1 MSAFALTRELLRF
14 DTVNPPGA
22 ERACAEHLGRRLE
35 AAGFRTSYHEFAPG
49 RATLIAAIGGQPDK
63 LPIGLTGH
71 IDTVPLGMKPWS
83 HDPFAGETDGD
94 RLYGRGA
101 SDMKSGVA
109 AMVAAALELAPHL
122 ARSPGVVLIVTAGE
136 ETGFEGAKHLAAQRD
151 LLQPVGALV
160 VGEPTANQPLV
171 GSKGSLKLELVA
183 KGVTAHAAMPEN
195 GINAVAIAS
204 QAVCRLH
211 AHRFA
216 VAPDPVMG
224 TPTLNV
230 GYLRG
235 GLNINSV
242 PDEAAVGVDI
252 RTIRGQDEGEVIG
265 EVARLAGESIE
276 VRRLRGNPPAWT
288 DPQHAWVQE
297 VYDLVTPVL
306 GERPRP
312 AVTYYGTDGICL
324 APAMGGP
331 PMIILGPGEIA
342 TMHVTDEW
350 CSVRRI
356 EQSVAIYRGILQR
369 WCGV

>member
-1 MSAFALTRELLRF
+1 
-14 DTVNPPGA
+14 
-22 ERACAEHLGRRLE
+22 
-35 AAGFRTSYHEFAPG
+35 
-49 RATLIAAIGGQPDK
+49 
-63 LPIGLTGH
+63 
-71 IDTVPLGMKPWS
+71 
-83 HDPFAGETDGD
+83 
-94 RLYGRGA
+94 
-101 SDMKSGVA
+101 
-109 AMVAAALELAPHL
+109 
-122 ARSPGVVLIVTAGE
+122 
-136 ETGFEGAKHLAAQRD
+136 
-151 LLQPVGALV
+151 
-160 VGEPTANQPLV
+160 
-171 GSKGSLKLELVA
+171 
-183 KGVTAHAAMPEN
+183 
-195 GINAVAIAS
+195 
-204 QAVCRLH
+204 
-211 AHRFA
+211 
-216 VAPDPVMG
+216 MG

-288 DPQHAWVQE
+288 DPGHAWVQE

-356 EQSVAIYRGILQR
+356 EQSVEIYRGILQR